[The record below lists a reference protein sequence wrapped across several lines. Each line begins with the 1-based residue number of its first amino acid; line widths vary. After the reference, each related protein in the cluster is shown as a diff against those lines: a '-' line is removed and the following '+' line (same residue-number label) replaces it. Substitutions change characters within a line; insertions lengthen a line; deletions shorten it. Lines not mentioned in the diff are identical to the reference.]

1 MELRQLRYFVRIIET
16 GSMGSAAQDLD
27 IGVSALSQQ
36 MSRLENE
43 LAIRL
48 LQRTS
53 RGVTPTNAGL
63 AFYSQAQLALRHADD
78 AILAAREARLSG
90 HVSVGMAPSTASILG
105 IPFIH
110 AMQENYADVRLHVV
124 ESLSGNLERMINTR
138 QIDLAVVFQKDKI
151 LRWSARPILEEQLFL
166 IGSHA
171 LLAALPDNPITPEQL
186 AGIPLIMPSQ
196 GHGLRG
202 RLDAVCQGHG
212 LRGRLDAVCQEHAL
226 NVEIVA
232 EIDGLALLM
241 RAVRDGLGAT
251 LQPGAAIS
259 HLDND
264 ALRVIGVHNPVLS
277 RPNFLVSLSDDE
289 LTPAGLAARVVLT
302 KVMRQLVDAGEWPGA
317 TLCAY

>member
-78 AILAAREARLSG
+78 TILAAREARLSG

-186 AGIPLIMPSQ
+186 ADIPLIMPSQ

-202 RLDAVCQGHG
+202 RLDAVCQ
-212 LRGRLDAVCQEHAL
+212 EHAL
-226 NVEIVA
+226 NVDIVA

-264 ALRVIGVHNPVLS
+264 ALRVIGVHNPILS

-317 TLCAY
+317 TLYAY

>member
-202 RLDAVCQGHG
+202 RLDAVCQ
-212 LRGRLDAVCQEHAL
+212 EHAL

-277 RPNFLVSLSDDE
+277 HPNFLVSLSDDE

-317 TLCAY
+317 TLYAY

>member
-110 AMQENYADVRLHVV
+110 AMQENYADARLHVV

-171 LLAALPDNPITPEQL
+171 LLAVLPDNPLTPEQL
-186 AGIPLIMPSQ
+186 AGIPLIMPS
-196 GHGLRG
+196 
-202 RLDAVCQGHG
+202 QGHG

-317 TLCAY
+317 TLYAY

>member
-78 AILAAREARLSG
+78 AILAAKEARLSG
-90 HVSVGMAPSTASILG
+90 HVTVGMAPSTASILG

-138 QIDLAVVFQKDKI
+138 QIDLAIVFQKDKI

-166 IGSHA
+166 IGSPA

-202 RLDAVCQGHG
+202 RLDAVCQ
-212 LRGRLDAVCQEHAL
+212 EYAL

-259 HLDND
+259 HLDNG
-264 ALRVIGVHNPVLS
+264 ALSVIGVHNPVLS

-317 TLCAY
+317 TLYAH

>member
-124 ESLSGNLERMINTR
+124 EILSGNLERMINTR

-186 AGIPLIMPSQ
+186 AGIPLIMPS
-196 GHGLRG
+196 
-202 RLDAVCQGHG
+202 QGHG

-317 TLCAY
+317 TLYAY

>member
-202 RLDAVCQGHG
+202 RLDAVCQ
-212 LRGRLDAVCQEHAL
+212 EHAL

-277 RPNFLVSLSDDE
+277 RLNFLVSLSDDE

-317 TLCAY
+317 TLYAY

>member
-53 RGVTPTNAGL
+53 RGVTPTKAGL

-202 RLDAVCQGHG
+202 RLDAVCQ
-212 LRGRLDAVCQEHAL
+212 EHAL

-317 TLCAY
+317 TLYAY

>member
-166 IGSHA
+166 IGSQA

-186 AGIPLIMPSQ
+186 AGIPLIMPS
-196 GHGLRG
+196 
-202 RLDAVCQGHG
+202 QGHG

-317 TLCAY
+317 TLYAY

>member
-138 QIDLAVVFQKDKI
+138 QIDLAIVFQKDKI

-186 AGIPLIMPSQ
+186 AGIPLIMPS
-196 GHGLRG
+196 
-202 RLDAVCQGHG
+202 QGHG

-317 TLCAY
+317 TLYAY

>member
-202 RLDAVCQGHG
+202 RLDAVCQ
-212 LRGRLDAVCQEHAL
+212 EHAL

-302 KVMRQLVDAGEWPGA
+302 KVMRQLVDVGEWPGA
-317 TLCAY
+317 TLYAY

>member
-186 AGIPLIMPSQ
+186 TGIPLIMPS
-196 GHGLRG
+196 
-202 RLDAVCQGHG
+202 QGHG

-317 TLCAY
+317 TLYA

>member
-151 LRWSARPILEEQLFL
+151 LRWSTRPILEEQLFL

-186 AGIPLIMPSQ
+186 AGIPLIMPS
-196 GHGLRG
+196 
-202 RLDAVCQGHG
+202 QGHG

-317 TLCAY
+317 TLYAY

>member
-48 LQRTS
+48 LQPTS

-138 QIDLAVVFQKDKI
+138 QIDLAIVFQKDKI

-186 AGIPLIMPSQ
+186 AGIPLIMPS
-196 GHGLRG
+196 
-202 RLDAVCQGHG
+202 QGHG

-317 TLCAY
+317 TLYAY

>member
-186 AGIPLIMPSQ
+186 AGITLIMPS
-196 GHGLRG
+196 
-202 RLDAVCQGHG
+202 QGHG

-317 TLCAY
+317 TLYAY

>member
-110 AMQENYADVRLHVV
+110 AMQENDADVRLHVV

-138 QIDLAVVFQKDKI
+138 QIDLAIVFQKDKI

-186 AGIPLIMPSQ
+186 AGIPLIMPS
-196 GHGLRG
+196 
-202 RLDAVCQGHG
+202 QGHG

-317 TLCAY
+317 TLYAY

>member
-138 QIDLAVVFQKDKI
+138 QIDLAIVFQKDKI

-196 GHGLRG
+196 GHR
-202 RLDAVCQGHG
+202 

-317 TLCAY
+317 TLYAY

>member
-138 QIDLAVVFQKDKI
+138 QIDLAIVFQKDKI

-171 LLAALPDNPITPEQL
+171 LLAALPDNPITPEQR
-186 AGIPLIMPSQ
+186 AGIPLIMPS
-196 GHGLRG
+196 
-202 RLDAVCQGHG
+202 QGHG

-317 TLCAY
+317 TLYAY

>member
-124 ESLSGNLERMINTR
+124 ESLSGNLERMINSR

-186 AGIPLIMPSQ
+186 AGIPLIMPS
-196 GHGLRG
+196 
-202 RLDAVCQGHG
+202 QGHG

-317 TLCAY
+317 TLYAY

>member
-43 LAIRL
+43 LAIHL

-202 RLDAVCQGHG
+202 RLDAVCQ
-212 LRGRLDAVCQEHAL
+212 EHAL

-317 TLCAY
+317 TLYAY

>member
-202 RLDAVCQGHG
+202 RLDAVCQ
-212 LRGRLDAVCQEHAL
+212 EHAL
-226 NVEIVA
+226 NVEIVE

-317 TLCAY
+317 TLYAY

>member
-90 HVSVGMAPSTASILG
+90 HVSVGVAPSTASILG

-138 QIDLAVVFQKDKI
+138 QIDLAIVFQKDKI

-186 AGIPLIMPSQ
+186 AGIPLIMPS
-196 GHGLRG
+196 
-202 RLDAVCQGHG
+202 QGHG

-317 TLCAY
+317 TLYAY

>member
-171 LLAALPDNPITPEQL
+171 LLAELPDNPITPEQL
-186 AGIPLIMPSQ
+186 AGIPLIMPS
-196 GHGLRG
+196 
-202 RLDAVCQGHG
+202 QGHG

-317 TLCAY
+317 TLYAY

>member
-124 ESLSGNLERMINTR
+124 ESLSGNLERMINTH
-138 QIDLAVVFQKDKI
+138 QIDLAIVFQKDKI

-186 AGIPLIMPSQ
+186 AGIPLIMPS
-196 GHGLRG
+196 
-202 RLDAVCQGHG
+202 QGHG

-317 TLCAY
+317 TLYAY

>member
-138 QIDLAVVFQKDKI
+138 QIDLAVVFQKVKI
-151 LRWSARPILEEQLFL
+151 LRWSARPLLEEQLFL

-186 AGIPLIMPSQ
+186 AGIPLIMPS
-196 GHGLRG
+196 
-202 RLDAVCQGHG
+202 QGHG

-317 TLCAY
+317 TLYAY

>member
-16 GSMGSAAQDLD
+16 GSMGRAALDLN

-36 MSRLENE
+36 MARLENE

-53 RGVTPTNAGL
+53 RGVMPTSAGL

-78 AILAAREARLSG
+78 AVLAAREARLSG
-90 HVSVGMAPSTASILG
+90 HVSVGMAPSTASVLG
-105 IPFIH
+105 VPFIH
-110 AMQENYADVRLHVV
+110 AMRESYADVRLHLV

-138 QIDLAVVFQKDKI
+138 QLDLAIVFQKEK
-151 LRWSARPILEEQLFL
+151 LVRWSARPILEERLFL
-166 IGSHA
+166 IGTHDVLAPLPEASISPGQ
-171 LLAALPDNPITPEQL
+171 LAA
-186 AGIPLIMPSQ
+186 IPLIMPSL

-202 RLDAVCQGHG
+202 RLEAI
-212 LRGRLDAVCQEHAL
+212 CQEHAL
-226 NVEIVA
+226 NVDVVA

-259 HLDND
+259 H
-264 ALRVIGVHNPVLS
+264 P
-277 RPNFLVSLSDDE
+277 
-289 LTPAGLAARVVLT
+289 
-302 KVMRQLVDAGEWPGA
+302 
-317 TLCAY
+317 

>member
-110 AMQENYADVRLHVV
+110 AMQENYADVRLHMV

-186 AGIPLIMPSQ
+186 ADIPLIMPSQ

-202 RLDAVCQGHG
+202 K
-212 LRGRLDAVCQEHAL
+212 LDAVCQEHAL
-226 NVEIVA
+226 NVDIVA

-264 ALRVIGVHNPVLS
+264 ALRVIGVHNPILS

-317 TLCAY
+317 TLYAY

>member
-90 HVSVGMAPSTASILG
+90 HVSVGIAPSTASILG

-186 AGIPLIMPSQ
+186 ADIPLIMPS
-196 GHGLRG
+196 
-202 RLDAVCQGHG
+202 QGHG

-264 ALRVIGVHNPVLS
+264 ALRVIGVHNPILS

-317 TLCAY
+317 TLYAY

>member
-202 RLDAVCQGHG
+202 RLDAVCQ
-212 LRGRLDAVCQEHAL
+212 EHAL
-226 NVEIVA
+226 NVEIIA

-251 LQPGAAIS
+251 LQPGAAIY

-317 TLCAY
+317 TLYAY

>member
-16 GSMGSAAQDLD
+16 GSMGSAAQNLD

-202 RLDAVCQGHG
+202 RLDAVCQ
-212 LRGRLDAVCQEHAL
+212 EHAL

-317 TLCAY
+317 TLYAY

>member
-186 AGIPLIMPSQ
+186 ADIPLIMPS
-196 GHGLRG
+196 
-202 RLDAVCQGHG
+202 QGHG

-264 ALRVIGVHNPVLS
+264 ALRVIGVHNPILS

>member
-151 LRWSARPILEEQLFL
+151 LRWNARPILEEQLFL

-186 AGIPLIMPSQ
+186 AGIPLIMPS
-196 GHGLRG
+196 
-202 RLDAVCQGHG
+202 QGHG

-317 TLCAY
+317 TLYAY

>member
-202 RLDAVCQGHG
+202 RLDAVCQ
-212 LRGRLDAVCQEHAL
+212 EHAL

-259 HLDND
+259 HLDNY

-317 TLCAY
+317 TLYAY

>member
-186 AGIPLIMPSQ
+186 AGMPLIMPS
-196 GHGLRG
+196 
-202 RLDAVCQGHG
+202 QGHG

-317 TLCAY
+317 TLYAY

>member
-196 GHGLRG
+196 E
-202 RLDAVCQGHG
+202 HG

-317 TLCAY
+317 TLYAY

>member
-78 AILAAREARLSG
+78 AILAARESAPFRSCERRNG
-90 HVSVGMAPSTASILG
+90 PSTASILG

-202 RLDAVCQGHG
+202 RLDAVCQ
-212 LRGRLDAVCQEHAL
+212 EHAL

-317 TLCAY
+317 TLYAY

>member
-166 IGSHA
+166 IGSHD

-186 AGIPLIMPSQ
+186 AGIPLIMPS
-196 GHGLRG
+196 
-202 RLDAVCQGHG
+202 QGHG

-317 TLCAY
+317 TLYAY